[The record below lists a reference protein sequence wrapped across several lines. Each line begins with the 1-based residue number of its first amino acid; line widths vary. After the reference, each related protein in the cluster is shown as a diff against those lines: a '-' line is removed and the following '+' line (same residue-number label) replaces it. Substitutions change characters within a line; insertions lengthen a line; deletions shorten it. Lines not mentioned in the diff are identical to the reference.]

1 VLATI
6 YLGGAW
12 LFGKNRIL
20 ELEIG
25 VGERNICVCVCADV
39 CERRKK
45 DLK

>member
-1 VLATI
+1 VLTTI

-12 LFGKNRIL
+12 LFGRNRTL

-25 VGERNICVCVCADV
+25 GGERNICVCVSVDV

-45 DLK
+45 DLT